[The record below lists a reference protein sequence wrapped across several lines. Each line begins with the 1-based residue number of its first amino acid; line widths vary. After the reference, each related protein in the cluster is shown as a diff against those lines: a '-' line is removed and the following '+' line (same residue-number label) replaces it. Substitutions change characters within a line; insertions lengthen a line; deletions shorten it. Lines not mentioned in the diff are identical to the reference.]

1 MLAERHNATSNIT
14 RIFSKPAVTT
24 FYILVSTDENS
35 FDLYSVDKV
44 RNIRSNLAED
54 VKVRQKEKVSVT
66 HLSLYACHVKSNLKT
81 ALIT

>member
-1 MLAERHNATSNIT
+1 MTSFYVLA
-14 RIFSKPAVTT
+14 
-24 FYILVSTDENS
+24 STDENS
-35 FDLYSVDKV
+35 FDLDSVGMV